1 VPVRVDCGL
10 ANWREEPLLR
20 MQPQLESAA
29 RIICRARL
37 AVPRIIDN
45 R

>member
-1 VPVRVDCGL
+1 L
-10 ANWREEPLLR
+10 AGNAPLLR
-20 MQPQLESAA
+20 RQPQLKIAA

-37 AVPRIIDN
+37 AVPRTTDN

>member
-1 VPVRVDCGL
+1 
-10 ANWREEPLLR
+10 

-37 AVPRIIDN
+37 AVPRTIDN

>member
-1 VPVRVDCGL
+1 MPH
-10 ANWREEPLLR
+10 LR
-20 MQPQLESAA
+20 MQPQWEYAA